1 MRKILFLPGAAGSP
15 EFWQPVAKL
24 LPDQWDK
31 VFFGWP
37 GLGDQ
42 PHDPRISSIDDLV
55 RLVEVTIDGPVDL
68 VAQSIGGVIA
78 ARIALNRSTVVR
90 RLVLAVTSAG
100 VNMTQFGASD
110 WRADYR
116 SQFPLAA
123 DWIMQRAAVAELA
136 VELID
141 APTLLIWGDSDPIS
155 PPDPVTTAT
164 GIRPA
169 PPRRSARCRRS
180 SRRCPRA
187 RAAGPAADASRS
199 SRAGARSPR
208 GRSARPRG
216 GTRWTRPRRSGCP

>member
-55 RLVEVTIDGPVDL
+55 RLVEITIDGPVDL

-78 ARIALNRSTVVR
+78 ARIALNRSTVVH

-116 SQFPLAA
+116 SHFPLAA

-155 PPDPVTTAT
+155 PVAVGRHLERRIPNAKLHVVPGGDHSLAYNKAEAV
-164 GIRPA
+164 A
-169 PPRRSARCRRS
+169 PLIARHLK
-180 SRRCPRA
+180 
-187 RAAGPAADASRS
+187 
-199 SRAGARSPR
+199 
-208 GRSARPRG
+208 
-216 GTRWTRPRRSGCP
+216 

>member
-155 PPDPVTTAT
+155 PVAVGRHLERRIPNAKLHVVPGGDHGLAYNKAEAV
-164 GIRPA
+164 A
-169 PPRRSARCRRS
+169 PLIAQHLK
-180 SRRCPRA
+180 
-187 RAAGPAADASRS
+187 
-199 SRAGARSPR
+199 
-208 GRSARPRG
+208 
-216 GTRWTRPRRSGCP
+216 